1 MGEGSWVEAGACG
14 ESISVSGAWRE
25 YKIMG
30 CDRGQNPPN
39 ALILRVDSVL
49 ARRFHAIEDV
59 VMDSALV

>member
-1 MGEGSWVEAGACG
+1 MEAGACG

-25 YKIMG
+25 YKMKG
-30 CDRGQNPPN
+30 CDRGRRPPN
-39 ALILRVDSVL
+39 ALIMRVDYVL